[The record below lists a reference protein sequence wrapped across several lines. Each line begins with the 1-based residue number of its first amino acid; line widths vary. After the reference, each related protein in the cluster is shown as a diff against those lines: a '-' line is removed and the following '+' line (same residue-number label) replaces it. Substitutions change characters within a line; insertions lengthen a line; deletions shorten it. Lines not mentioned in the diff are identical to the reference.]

1 VSAVLDTALFT
12 EVFVTLFVI
21 MDPPGTVPVFLGL
34 TSAMGAK
41 QRNRAARQAILV
53 AFGVIVVF
61 AVFGQQVLHY
71 MGISLPALQA
81 SGGLLLLF
89 VAMELLTGKMEEP
102 SPSGN
107 KGVNVAMVPLGTPL
121 LAGPGAIVA
130 TMVFVQQTRVSD
142 TGGAPQLVA
151 IAVAIVLVHVCLYLS
166 MRFANVIHRVLKD
179 SGVTLVTRI
188 AGLLLAAIA
197 VQGIATAITEFV
209 RLAQAG

>member
-1 VSAVLDTALFT
+1 MSALLDTALFT

-61 AVFGQQVLHY
+61 ALFGQQVLHY

-81 SGGLLLLF
+81 SGGLLLLL
-89 VAMELLTGKMEEP
+89 VAMELLTGKMEEAT
-102 SPSGN
+102 PSGN
-107 KGVNVAMVPLGTPL
+107 KGVNVALVPLGTPL

-142 TGGAPQLVA
+142 DAAAPQFVA
-151 IAVAIVLVHVCLYLS
+151 IAVAIVLVHVCLYLA

-197 VQGIATAITEFV
+197 VQQIATAVTEFV
-209 RLAQAG
+209 RMAQ